1 MPLLN
6 CYSYRRISLLMSKL
20 RPLVPLILFLFSPGW
35 LFSQKKITG
44 SVKDV
49 DGRLLPGVSV
59 SVKENGVTTQTDT
72 TGHFTLNAE
81 MGNTLVFSSIG
92 HEPYLV
98 TVDNRTDYR
107 IVLKGRVKELDDV
120 IVIGYG
126 TQRKRDVTGA
136 VDKVNVKDMQKAP
149 VRSFEEAL
157 AGRVAGVQVNSSDG
171 QPGSGINV
179 TVRGYNSVT
188 QNNGPLYVID
198 GFPIESPNNNI
209 INPDDIESMEVLKDA
224 SATAIYGAR
233 GANGVILITT
243 KKGKEGPAVV
253 NFSTSYG
260 IQKII
265 KRADMMGPYDFV
277 KYQLE
282 VDSIGAKLAYLQNG
296 RTLDYY
302 KTEPGLDWQSKVFR
316 TAPIQNY
323 NLSVSGGTQKTRYSL
338 SGSVFKQDGVIIASD
353 YTRYQGRSTL
363 DQIVSDKL
371 KVGANI
377 NYSYLMQTGLS
388 PVQVSTLAS
397 SNAMYSVWG
406 SRPTT
411 GLNDDSI
418 ANLLFDPS
426 TDLNSDYKINPQ
438 KNISN
443 AVRNNRTNSL
453 TANAYLEYDVAKD
466 LKLRVTGG
474 VSLNTLRQETFNNSN
489 TIFGSL
495 LTNAGKSSGVNGSL
509 IYTENNSWL
518 NENTLTWT
526 KHINEDH
533 TFTVLAGV
541 TEQKNFSSNYGQA
554 ATFLPNESL
563 GTSGLDEGTP
573 QQVIASRSL
582 WSLASFLGR
591 VNYSYQSKYLLT
603 ASLRDDGSSKFAPG
617 KRWGYFPSG
626 ALAWRFTQENFFKG
640 LPFLNDGKLRV
651 SYGKTGNNRIS
662 DFAYLSVITLPIGSS
677 YVVNNNYVRGSNV
690 TAIGNPDL
698 KWETTDQTN
707 VGVDLSFFNSRVNF
721 TADVYRK
728 KTNDLLLYANLPL
741 SLGYD
746 NAFKNIGSVQND
758 GVEFTINTITY
769 KSRNFTWS
777 TNFNISFYRN
787 KVLKLA
793 ENQNTL
799 SSTIGWDFNYT
810 GIPAYIAQIGQPL
823 GLMYG
828 YLWDGVY
835 QYSDFNKGTNGG
847 YVLKDNV
854 PTNGN
859 TRALIQPGDIK
870 YRDINGDKVVDAQ
883 DYTVIGRGLPI
894 HAGGFTNDF
903 RYKNFD
909 MSIFFQWSYG
919 NDLLNVNR
927 MVFEGNSL
935 NRNGLNQYASYV
947 NRWTPDNQSSTIPR
961 AKGIPSNSPYSS
973 RYVEDGSY
981 LRLKTLNLGYSLPAA
996 LIRKAKIRE
1005 LRIWLASQNLWTWTK
1020 YSGMD
1025 PEVNT
1030 YSSVLTPGFDYSA
1043 YPRARTFTIG
1053 ANISF

>member
-6 CYSYRRISLLMSKL
+6 CYSSVRNPLPVIRQLLAL
-20 RPLVPLILFLFSPGW
+20 LLLLFSPGL
-35 LFSQKKITG
+35 LFAQKKITG
-44 SVKDV
+44 SVKDDNGKPV
-49 DGRLLPGVSV
+49 PGVSV
-59 SVKENGVTTQTDT
+59 SVKEKGTTTITDT
-72 TGHFTLNAE
+72 TGHFKLNAE
-81 MGNTLVFSSIG
+81 TGNTVIFSSVNL
-92 HEPYLV
+92 EELQLK
-98 TVDNRTDYR
+98 VDSRSEYNV
-107 IVLKGRVKELDDV
+107 VLKIKVKELDDV

-126 TQRKRDVTGA
+126 TQQKKDVTGS
-136 VDKVNVKDMQKAP
+136 VDKVNMTDLQKAP

-157 AGRVAGVQVNSSDG
+157 AGRIAGVQVNSSDG

-198 GFPIESPNNNI
+198 GFPIENPNNNT
-209 INPDDIESMEVLKDA
+209 INPQDIESMEVLKDA

-243 KKGKEGPAVV
+243 KRGKEGPAIIS
-253 NFSTSYG
+253 FSTSYG

-265 KRADMMGPYDFV
+265 NKADMMDPYEFV
-277 KYQLE
+277 KYQFE
-282 VDSIGAKLAYLQNG
+282 VDSVSTKLLYFKNG

-302 KTEPGLDWQSKVFR
+302 KTEPSLDWQSKVFR
-316 TAPIQNY
+316 TAPIQSHTI
-323 NLSVSGGTQKTRYSL
+323 SVSGGSQKTRYSL
-338 SGSVFKQDGVIIASD
+338 SGSVFKQDGIIIASD
-353 YTRYQGRSTL
+353 YTRYQGRATL
-363 DQIVSDKL
+363 DQVVNNKL
-371 KVGANI
+371 KVGYNL

-397 SNAMYSVWG
+397 SNALYSVWG

-411 GLNDDSI
+411 GLNNDSI

-426 TDLNSDYKINPQ
+426 TDLNNDYKINPE

-443 AVRNNRTNSL
+443 AVRNNRTNNL
-453 TANAYLEYDVAKD
+453 TANVYMEYELVKD

-474 VSLNTLRQETFNNSN
+474 VSLNTFRQETFNNSN

-495 LTNAGKSSGVNGSL
+495 LTNIGKTYGVNGSL
-509 IYTENNSWL
+509 IYYENNSWL

-526 KHINEDH
+526 KRIKQDH
-533 TFTVLAGV
+533 VFTVLAGV
-541 TEQKNFSSNYGQA
+541 TEQKNVSSTYGQS

-573 QQVIASRSL
+573 QQVTASRSL
-582 WSLASFLGR
+582 WTLASFLGR
-591 VNYSYQSKYLLT
+591 VNYSYKSKYLLT
-603 ASLRDDGSSKFAPG
+603 ASLRSDGSSKFAPD
-617 KRWGYFPSG
+617 KKWGYFPSG
-626 ALAWRFTQENFFKG
+626 ALAWRFTQEDFFKG
-640 LPFLNDGKLRV
+640 LLRFVNEGKLRA

-677 YVVNNNYVRGSNV
+677 YVVNNNYIRGSNV

-698 KWETTDQTN
+698 KWETTEQTN
-707 VGVDLSFFNSRVNF
+707 LGIDLSFFKKRVNM
-721 TADVYRK
+721 TVDAYRK

-758 GVEFTINTITY
+758 GIELTISTVTY
-769 KSRNFTWS
+769 KSSSFTWNTS
-777 TNFNISFYRN
+777 FNISFYKN

-793 ENQNTL
+793 ENQNSL
-799 SSTIGWDFNYT
+799 NSTIGWDFNYT
-810 GIPAYIAQIGQPL
+810 GIPAYNTQIGQPL

-835 QYSDFNKGTNGG
+835 QYSDFNKSTNGG

-854 PTNGN
+854 ATNGN
-859 TRALIQPGDIK
+859 TRSLIQPGDIK
-870 YRDINGDKVVDAQ
+870 YRDINGDNVVDAQ
-883 DYTVIGRGLPI
+883 DYVVIGRGLPI
-894 HAGGFTNDF
+894 HTGGFTNDF
-903 RYKNFD
+903 KYKNFD
-909 MSIFFQWSYG
+909 LSIFFQWSYG
-919 NDLLNVNR
+919 NDILNVNR

-935 NRNGLNQYASYV
+935 NRTNLNQYASYA
-947 NRWTPDNQSSTIPR
+947 NRWTPDNQGSDIPR
-961 AKGIPSNSPYSS
+961 AKGVPSNSPYSS

-981 LRLKTLNLGYSLPAA
+981 IRLKTLNIGYTLPASF
-996 LIRKAKIRE
+996 LKKARIRE
-1005 LRIWLASQNLWTWTK
+1005 FRIWLATQNLLTWTK
-1020 YSGMD
+1020 YSGLD

-1043 YPRARTFTIG
+1043 YPRARTFTLG